1 MQISI
6 NFLSTKTDNLLERF
20 SKKCDNYND
29 FCECQKIKKESLIY
43 NGFICDKYYSVK
55 FDKKKDKFESTYKL
69 CDGDLNI
76 FLLLHRKRV
85 FPF

>member
-1 MQISI
+1 M
-6 NFLSTKTDNLLERF
+6 ERF

-55 FDKKKDKFESTYKL
+55 FDKKKISLKVLIS
-69 CDGDLNI
+69 CVMVI
-76 FLLLHRKRV
+76 
-85 FPF
+85 